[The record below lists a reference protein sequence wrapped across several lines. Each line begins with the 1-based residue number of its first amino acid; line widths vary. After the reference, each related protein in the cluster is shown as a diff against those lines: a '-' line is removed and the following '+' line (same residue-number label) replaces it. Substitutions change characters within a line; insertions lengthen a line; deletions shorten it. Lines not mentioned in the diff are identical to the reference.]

1 LTRIQEEKESEQLKR
16 NPVDYNAAARLA
28 YESSTK
34 VEDFESFLSNYLVS
48 TSAWIA
54 QKSRDRETARKLE
67 EEQMRL
73 LQAEEDVKQMEEEAA
88 KSLAEQDD
96 MDVTSDAERIM
107 MDEEMRLVND
117 QQTAIVQSDPSDTNE
132 GELDQ
137 KDWEASVELANTLS
151 LLEEEEDSNQNNIKE
166 ANDMDSILQVEL
178 DGLSQEEEELLG
190 KAAREAVRKYEE
202 EMRQKKSA
210 KLAVQSSWEDAN
222 KFTKTQSE
230 NKEDGTAVEYEEMT
244 VTELKNILRD
254 RGLKVSGKKSELIE
268 RLSSNEGS
276 S

>member
-1 LTRIQEEKESEQLKR
+1 MTRIQEEKESEQLKR

-54 QKSRDRETARKLE
+54 QKSRDRETAKKLE

-73 LQAEEDVKQMEEEAA
+73 LQAEEDVKQVEEEAA

-222 KFTKTQSE
+222 KFTKAQAE

>member
-1 LTRIQEEKESEQLKR
+1 MKR

-73 LQAEEDVKQMEEEAA
+73 LQAEEDVKQVEEEAA

>member
-1 LTRIQEEKESEQLKR
+1 MTRIQEEKESEQLKR

-54 QKSRDRETARKLE
+54 QKSRDRETAKKLE

-73 LQAEEDVKQMEEEAA
+73 LQAEEDVKQVEEEAA

-222 KFTKTQSE
+222 KLTKAQAE

>member
-54 QKSRDRETARKLE
+54 QKSRDRETAKKLE

-73 LQAEEDVKQMEEEAA
+73 LQVEEDVKQVEEEAA
-88 KSLAEQDD
+88 NSLAEQDD

>member
-54 QKSRDRETARKLE
+54 QKSRDRETAKKLE

-73 LQAEEDVKQMEEEAA
+73 LQAEEDVKQVEEEAA